1 MNWIIGVIRL
11 NSNEYQGTGQQNI
24 DDIYACEMQ
33 DAMAYEQQMYEEQMQ
48 SLMYED
54 MQMEPQPVNEAP
66 VQNVP
71 DKVQAS
77 VQDEPEKTEGKHAET
92 ESDEKENPERQLFFD
107 VFGGLEMPK
116 ELDGLFRE
124 EVYVT
129 RVVIIENREILRVD
143 ISSRHIISRPNIEK
157 AEEALRKHI
166 FGKRRYT
173 VQIREH
179 YDLST
184 QYNLEAIVRAY
195 EKSILYDIKS
205 FSNVGYR
212 LISRSVGDW
221 YCDADVITIAIE
233 DSKIAHI
240 HADKIKHYMEEMFH
254 DRFDMNVNVAFE
266 FNEADKEK
274 LRRASAL
281 VEQQKIDAILSNL
294 RDHGDIIVDGQAVGK
309 EQLAVSKSSEKAAG
323 EKKTETKAALATA
336 GDNAQKPAG
345 KEAFGRRKRY
355 SDDPDVFIGRD
366 VEGQLLEISSIN
378 DGIGEV
384 VIHGQI
390 MNTEERELRNGKII
404 LYDIKSFSNVGYR
417 LISRSVG
424 DWYCDA
430 DVITIA
436 IEDSKIAHIHADKI
450 KHYME
455 EMFHDRFDMNVNV
468 AFEFNEADKEKLRRA
483 SALVEQQKIDAILS
497 NLRDHGDIIVDGQAV
512 GKEQLAVSKSSEKAA
527 GEKKTETKAALATAG
542 DNAQK
547 PAGKEAF
554 GRRKRYSDDPD
565 VFIGRDVEGQLL
577 EISSINDGIGEVVI
591 HGQIMNTEEREL
603 RNGKII
609 LTGYI
614 TDFTDTIGFKMF
626 CSPEDMEVYR
636 EEIQKGKFYRMKG
649 LAEFDSYAK
658 EVMICRVLGMKHIQD
673 FRVPRMDTYP
683 EKRVELHMH
692 TKMSE
697 MDSVVDIETIV
708 KRASDWGHPAI
719 AITDHGVVQA
729 FPIANHTKGL
739 RKDFK
744 IIYGVEGY
752 FVDDLKDL
760 VKNSRNQS
768 LDSEYVVFDIETTGL
783 SKKHNK
789 IIEIGAV
796 KVKDGE
802 VVDTFSEFINPGVPI
817 PYQIE
822 QLTSINDDMV
832 KDAPM
837 YDVIVPRFVEFCGDD
852 IVVAHN
858 ASFDTGFVK
867 KNAEELGLRFDNTV
881 LDTMTLSHILL
892 PELGKFTLDRVCKEL
907 KVVNAHHHRAIDDAE
922 ATSKVFFKLLDM
934 LKERDVKTMDDLNV
948 LGSTSPDAIKKDK
961 TYHGIILAK
970 NEIGR
975 VNLYRLISESH
986 LTYFARRPRMPMSLI
1001 NKYREGLILGSACE
1015 AGELFRAIVDDAPDE
1030 EIVRLVNWFDYLE
1043 IQPIGNNEFMTRD
1056 TRNPKTMD
1064 DLIEYNKRI
1073 VELGE
1078 MFNKP
1083 VVATCDVHFL
1093 NPEDYIYRAI
1103 IMKSKGFDDADMQPP
1118 LYFRTTEE
1126 MLAEFQYLGSD
1137 KAREVVITNT
1147 NMIADM
1153 VERIEPVR
1161 PDKAPPIIENSDQ
1174 TLTDICYTKA
1184 HQIYGPEL
1192 PPQVQERLDR
1202 ELHSI
1207 ISNGFAVMYIIAQ
1220 KLVWDSNDHGYLVG
1234 SRGSVGSS
1242 FVATMAGITEVNPL
1256 SAHYICPK
1264 CHFVDFDSEL
1274 VKSYSGMSGCDMPD
1288 RDCPNC
1294 GTPLIKEGHDIP
1306 FETFLGFNGDKEP
1319 DIDLNFS
1326 GEYQSKA
1333 HAYTEVLFG
1342 KGKAFKA
1349 GTVGGVAE
1357 KTAFGYVYNY
1367 FKDHS
1372 KEELM
1377 AEAKASGMDEKAAKK
1392 YAEENA
1398 TVTKRRCEME
1408 RLALG
1413 CTGVRRTTGQHPGG
1427 MIVLPRHEE
1436 IYSFTPIQHP
1446 ANDVTSDIITSHFEY
1461 HSIDHNLLKLD
1472 ILGHDDPTM
1481 IRRLEDLTGLDATK
1495 IRLDDKDVMELF
1507 HSTKSLGI
1515 TPEDINGIPLGS
1527 LGVPEF
1533 GTDFAMQMLIDAKP
1547 TCFSDLVRIAGLAH
1561 GTDVWLGNAQ
1571 ELIKS
1576 GKCTISTAI
1585 CCRDDIMVY
1594 LIHMGL
1600 DAGLAFNIMEKVRKG
1615 IVAKGKCDKWE
1626 DWKAEMAAHGVP
1638 DWYVWSCQKIKYMFP
1653 KAHAAAYVMMAWRIA
1668 WFKVNY
1674 PLEYYT
1680 AFFSIRADDFSY
1692 EMMCFGKE
1700 RVLFHINE
1708 ISKVDKSKRSAKDEG
1723 KLKDLK
1729 IVLEMYARGYDFV
1742 PIDIY
1747 KAKADRFQI
1756 IDGKIM
1762 PSFASI
1768 EGMGE
1773 KAAQQLYEAAQ
1784 KGPFLSKEEINERA
1798 KIGKGAIEKM
1808 SELGI
1813 LDGMPETNQL
1823 SLFDFM

>member
-1 MNWIIGVIRL
+1 MN
-11 NSNEYQGTGQQNI
+11 NEDRIWEQENI
-24 DDIYACEMQ
+24 DQMYADQMQ
-33 DAMAYEQQMYEEQMQ
+33 AQMDYEAQMAEQQMYESQVYEQQVYESQVYEEQMNA
-48 SLMYED
+48 D
-54 MQMEPQPVNEAP
+54 MQRESVPYTYEGKRDPEENAAVDMEDGAA
-66 VQNVP
+66 QNVTVGESRESEISSEP
-71 DKVQAS
+71 VKSVETPASSNADEDAEQAELFMKVF
-77 VQDEPEKTEGKHAET
+77 PGM
-92 ESDEKENPERQLFFD
+92 
-107 VFGGLEMPK
+107 EMTK
-116 ELDGLFRE
+116 ELAGLFT

-129 RVVIIENREILRVD
+129 KITIYDKKGVLQID
-143 ISSRHIISRPNIEK
+143 IRSRHIISRPNIEK
-157 AEEALRKHI
+157 AEECVKKYLQSS
-166 FGKRRYT
+166 RRYT
-173 VQIREH
+173 VNIKEH
-179 YDLST
+179 YTLST
-184 QYNLEAIVRAY
+184 QYNLDAIVKAY
-195 EKSILYDIKS
+195 EDSILYDIRS

-212 LISRSVGDW
+212 LIAKSVGDW
-221 YCDADVITIAIE
+221 YCDGDAITIAIE
-233 DSKIAHI
+233 DSKIARI
-240 HADKIKHYMEEMFH
+240 HADKIKSYMEDMFQ
-254 DRFDMNVNVAFE
+254 DRFDLSVNVAFE
-266 FNEADKEK
+266 YSEADKEK
-274 LRRASAL
+274 LRKASAL
-281 VEQQKIDAILSNL
+281 VEQQKIEAILSNL
-294 RDHGDIIVDGQAVGK
+294 RDHGDIIVDGKAVDKDKFGVAEK
-309 EQLAVSKSSEKAAG
+309 GSKPDDEKKSEETKTQTVSSGGDSGQKSGG
-323 EKKTETKAALATA
+323 EKEKY
-336 GDNAQKPAG
+336 
-345 KEAFGRRKRY
+345 GRRR
-355 SDDPDVFIGRD
+355 
-366 VEGQLLEISSIN
+366 
-378 DGIGEV
+378 
-384 VIHGQI
+384 
-390 MNTEERELRNGKII
+390 
-404 LYDIKSFSNVGYR
+404 
-417 LISRSVG
+417 
-424 DWYCDA
+424 
-430 DVITIA
+430 
-436 IEDSKIAHIHADKI
+436 
-450 KHYME
+450 
-455 EMFHDRFDMNVNV
+455 
-468 AFEFNEADKEKLRRA
+468 
-483 SALVEQQKIDAILS
+483 
-497 NLRDHGDIIVDGQAV
+497 
-512 GKEQLAVSKSSEKAA
+512 
-527 GEKKTETKAALATAG
+527 
-542 DNAQK
+542 
-547 PAGKEAF
+547 
-554 GRRKRYSDDPD
+554 RYSDDPD

-636 EEIQKGKFYRMKG
+636 EEIQKGQFYRMKG

-768 LDSEYVVFDIETTGL
+768 IDSEYVVFDIETTGL

-802 VVDTFSEFINPGVPI
+802 VIDTFSEFINPGVPI

-837 YDVIVPRFVEFCGDD
+837 SDVIVPKFVEFCGDD

-858 ASFDTGFVK
+858 ASFDTGFVR
-867 KNAEELGLRFDNTV
+867 KNAEELGLKFDNTV

-907 KVVNAHHHRAIDDAE
+907 KIVNAHHHRAIDDAE
-922 ATSKVFFKLLDM
+922 ATSKVFFKLMDM
-934 LKERDVKTMDDLNV
+934 MKDKGVKTMDDLNV
-948 LGSTSPDAIKKDK
+948 LGSTSPDAIKKAR

-1001 NKYREGLILGSACE
+1001 NKYREGLLIGSACE

-1043 IQPIGNNEFMTRD
+1043 IQPLGNNEFMTRD
-1056 TRNPKTMD
+1056 AKDPKTMD
-1064 DLIEYNKRI
+1064 DLIGYNKRI

-1137 KAREVVITNT
+1137 KAKEVVITNT
-1147 NMIADM
+1147 NLIADM
-1153 VERIEPVR
+1153 IERIEPVR

-1184 HQIYGPEL
+1184 HEIYGPDL

-1288 RDCPNC
+1288 RDCPKC

-1367 FKDHS
+1367 FKDHA
-1372 KEELM
+1372 KEKLEE
-1377 AEAKASGMDEKAAKK
+1377 EAKASGMSEKEIKK

-1398 TVTKRRCEME
+1398 VVTKRRCEME

-1446 ANDVTSDIITSHFEY
+1446 ANDVNSDIITSHFEY

-1615 IVAKGKCDKWE
+1615 IVAKGKCDKWD

-1700 RVLFHINE
+1700 RVLYFINE

-1756 IDGKIM
+1756 VDGKIM

-1773 KAAQQLYEAAQ
+1773 KAAQQLYDAAQ

>member
-1 MNWIIGVIRL
+1 M
-11 NSNEYQGTGQQNI
+11 
-24 DDIYACEMQ
+24 YADEMQ
-33 DAMAYEQQMYEEQMQ
+33 AQMDYEAQMAEQEMYESQMYA
-48 SLMYED
+48 D
-54 MQMEPQPVNEAP
+54 MQQESASYIQADVHDSDWHIADDMEEDAEDEAADEDDS
-66 VQNVP
+66 VGKDVIS
-71 DKVQAS
+71 DDSATAVSDAGDEQA
-77 VQDEPEKTEGKHAET
+77 E
-92 ESDEKENPERQLFFD
+92 LFMT
-107 VFGGLEMPK
+107 VFPGVEMTK
-116 ELDGLFRE
+116 ELAGLFT

-129 RVVIIENREILRVD
+129 KVTIYDSRNILQVD
-143 ISSRHIISRPNIEK
+143 IRSRHIISRPNIEK
-157 AEEALRKHI
+157 AEESIRKFV
-166 FGKRRYT
+166 FGNKRYT

-179 YDLST
+179 YTLST
-184 QYNLEAIVRAY
+184 QYNLEAIVKAY
-195 EKSILYDIKS
+195 QDSILYDIRS

-212 LISRSVGDW
+212 LISRSIGEL
-221 YCDADVITIAIE
+221 YCDGDAITIAIE

-240 HADKIKHYMEEMFH
+240 HAEKIKAYMEEMFQE
-254 DRFDMNVNVAFE
+254 RFDLNVNVAFE
-266 FNEADKEK
+266 YSEADKEK

-281 VEQQKIDAILSNL
+281 VEQQKIDAILNNL
-294 RDHGDIIVDGQAVGK
+294 RDHGDIIVDGKAVDKDKLG
-309 EQLAVSKSSEKAAG
+309 VSKKEDKKSEGHKPDEKKAAPASSGGDSGQKNGG
-323 EKKTETKAALATA
+323 EKEK
-336 GDNAQKPAG
+336 
-345 KEAFGRRKRY
+345 FGRRRRY
-355 SDDPDVFIGRD
+355 SDDPEVFIGRD
-366 VEGQLLEISSIN
+366 VEGKLLEISSIN

-390 MNTEERELRNGKII
+390 M
-404 LYDIKSFSNVGYR
+404 S
-417 LISRSVG
+417 
-424 DWYCDA
+424 
-430 DVITIA
+430 
-436 IEDSKIAHIHADKI
+436 
-450 KHYME
+450 
-455 EMFHDRFDMNVNV
+455 
-468 AFEFNEADKEKLRRA
+468 
-483 SALVEQQKIDAILS
+483 
-497 NLRDHGDIIVDGQAV
+497 
-512 GKEQLAVSKSSEKAA
+512 
-527 GEKKTETKAALATAG
+527 
-542 DNAQK
+542 
-547 PAGKEAF
+547 
-554 GRRKRYSDDPD
+554 
-565 VFIGRDVEGQLL
+565 
-577 EISSINDGIGEVVI
+577 
-591 HGQIMNTEEREL
+591 TEEREL

-837 YDVIVPRFVEFCGDD
+837 FDVIVPRFVEFCGDD

-858 ASFDTGFVK
+858 ASFDTGFVRM
-867 KNAEELGLRFDNTV
+867 NAEELGLKFDNTV

-922 ATSKVFFKLLDM
+922 ATAKVFFKLLDM

-948 LGSTSPDAIKKDK
+948 LGSTSPDAIKKDR

-1001 NKYREGLILGSACE
+1001 NKYREGLIIGSACE

-1043 IQPIGNNEFMTRD
+1043 IQPLGNNEFMTRD

-1064 DLIEYNKRI
+1064 DLIGYNKRI

-1093 NPEDYIYRAI
+1093 DPEDYIYRAI

-1137 KAREVVITNT
+1137 KAKEVVITNT

-1153 VERIEPVR
+1153 IERIEPVR

-1184 HQIYGPEL
+1184 HEIYGPDL

-1326 GEYQSKA
+1326 GEYQAKA

-1367 FKDHS
+1367 FRDHS

-1377 AEAKASGMDEKAAKK
+1377 AEAKASGMDEKSAKK
-1392 YAEENA
+1392 YAEENSI
-1398 TVTKRRCEME
+1398 VTKRRCEME

-1615 IVAKGKCDKWE
+1615 IVAKGKCDKWD

-1708 ISKVDKSKRSAKDEG
+1708 ISKVDKNKRSAKDEG

-1773 KAAQQLYEAAQ
+1773 KAAQQLYDAAQ

-1798 KIGKGAIEKM
+1798 KIGKGTIEKM

>member
-1 MNWIIGVIRL
+1 M
-11 NSNEYQGTGQQNI
+11 
-24 DDIYACEMQ
+24 YADEMQ
-33 DAMAYEQQMYEEQMQ
+33 AQMDYEAQMAEQEMYESQMYA
-48 SLMYED
+48 D
-54 MQMEPQPVNEAP
+54 MQQESASYIQADVHDSDWHIADDMEEDAEDEDVDDEA
-66 VQNVP
+66 
-71 DKVQAS
+71 A
-77 VQDEPEKTEGKHAET
+77 
-92 ESDEKENPERQLFFD
+92 DEKAADGKDVVNDGAATAVSDAGNEQAELFMT
-107 VFGGLEMPK
+107 VFPGVEMTK
-116 ELDGLFRE
+116 ELAGLFT

-129 RVVIIENREILRVD
+129 KVTIYDSRNILQID
-143 ISSRHIISRPNIEK
+143 IRSRHIISRPNIEK
-157 AEEALRKHI
+157 AEESIRKFV
-166 FGKRRYT
+166 FGNKRYT

-179 YDLST
+179 YTLST
-184 QYNLEAIVRAY
+184 QYNLEAIVKAY
-195 EKSILYDIKS
+195 QDSILYDIRS

-212 LISRSVGDW
+212 LISRSIGEL
-221 YCDADVITIAIE
+221 YCDGDAITIAIE

-240 HADKIKHYMEEMFH
+240 HAEKIKAYMEEMFQE
-254 DRFDMNVNVAFE
+254 RFDLNVNVAFE
-266 FNEADKEK
+266 YSEADKEK

-281 VEQQKIDAILSNL
+281 VEQQKIDAILNNL
-294 RDHGDIIVDGQAVGK
+294 RDHGDIIVDGKAVDKDKLG
-309 EQLAVSKSSEKAAG
+309 VSKKEDKNKKSEGHKPDENKAAPASSGGDSGQKNGG
-323 EKKTETKAALATA
+323 EKEK
-336 GDNAQKPAG
+336 
-345 KEAFGRRKRY
+345 FGRRRRY
-355 SDDPDVFIGRD
+355 SDDPEVFIGRD
-366 VEGQLLEISSIN
+366 VEGKLLEISSIN

-390 MNTEERELRNGKII
+390 M
-404 LYDIKSFSNVGYR
+404 S
-417 LISRSVG
+417 
-424 DWYCDA
+424 
-430 DVITIA
+430 
-436 IEDSKIAHIHADKI
+436 
-450 KHYME
+450 
-455 EMFHDRFDMNVNV
+455 
-468 AFEFNEADKEKLRRA
+468 
-483 SALVEQQKIDAILS
+483 
-497 NLRDHGDIIVDGQAV
+497 
-512 GKEQLAVSKSSEKAA
+512 
-527 GEKKTETKAALATAG
+527 
-542 DNAQK
+542 
-547 PAGKEAF
+547 
-554 GRRKRYSDDPD
+554 
-565 VFIGRDVEGQLL
+565 
-577 EISSINDGIGEVVI
+577 
-591 HGQIMNTEEREL
+591 TEEREL

-837 YDVIVPRFVEFCGDD
+837 FDVIVPRFVEFCGDD

-858 ASFDTGFVK
+858 ASFDTGFVRM
-867 KNAEELGLRFDNTV
+867 NAEELGLKFDNTV

-922 ATSKVFFKLLDM
+922 ATAKVFFKLLDM

-948 LGSTSPDAIKKDK
+948 LGSTSPDAIKKDR

-1001 NKYREGLILGSACE
+1001 NKYREGLIIGSACE

-1043 IQPIGNNEFMTRD
+1043 IQPLGNNEFMTRD

-1064 DLIEYNKRI
+1064 DLIGYNKRI

-1093 NPEDYIYRAI
+1093 DPEDYIYRAI

-1137 KAREVVITNT
+1137 KAKEVVITNT

-1153 VERIEPVR
+1153 IERIEPVR

-1184 HQIYGPEL
+1184 HEIYGPDL

-1326 GEYQSKA
+1326 GEYQAKA

-1367 FKDHS
+1367 FRDHS

-1615 IVAKGKCDKWE
+1615 IVAKGKCDKWD

-1708 ISKVDKSKRSAKDEG
+1708 ISKVDKNKRSAKDEG

-1773 KAAQQLYEAAQ
+1773 KAAQQLYDAAQ

-1798 KIGKGAIEKM
+1798 KIGKGTIEKM

>member
-1 MNWIIGVIRL
+1 MYADEMQTQMDYEAQMAEQEMYESQMYADMQQESASYTQADVHDSDWHIADDMEEDAEDEDVV
-11 NSNEYQGTGQQNI
+11 SDGTGG
-24 DDIYACEMQ
+24 DMVEGCEA
-33 DAMAYEQQMYEEQMQ
+33 DADTPEGSVSGNESNDGSATAVSDAGNEQ
-48 SLMYED
+48 
-54 MQMEPQPVNEAP
+54 
-66 VQNVP
+66 
-71 DKVQAS
+71 
-77 VQDEPEKTEGKHAET
+77 AE
-92 ESDEKENPERQLFFD
+92 LFMT
-107 VFGGLEMPK
+107 VFPGVEMTK
-116 ELDGLFRE
+116 ELAGLFT

-129 RVVIIENREILRVD
+129 KVTIYDSKNILQVD
-143 ISSRHIISRPNIEK
+143 IRSRHIISRPNIEK
-157 AEEALRKHI
+157 AEECIRKFV
-166 FGKRRYT
+166 FGNKRYM

-179 YDLST
+179 YTLST
-184 QYNLEAIVRAY
+184 QYNLEAIVKAY
-195 EKSILYDIKS
+195 QDSILYDIRS

-212 LISRSVGDW
+212 LISRSIGEL
-221 YCDADVITIAIE
+221 YCDGDAITIAIE

-240 HADKIKHYMEEMFH
+240 HAEKIKAYMEEMFQE
-254 DRFDMNVNVAFE
+254 RFDLNVNVAFE
-266 FNEADKEK
+266 YSEADKEK

-281 VEQQKIDAILSNL
+281 VEQQKIDAILNNL
-294 RDHGDIIVDGQAVGK
+294 RDHGDIIVDGKAVDKDKLG
-309 EQLAVSKSSEKAAG
+309 VSKKEDKKSEGHKPDEKKAAPASSGGDSGQKNGG
-323 EKKTETKAALATA
+323 EKEK
-336 GDNAQKPAG
+336 
-345 KEAFGRRKRY
+345 FGRRRRY
-355 SDDPDVFIGRD
+355 SDDPEVFIGRD
-366 VEGQLLEISSIN
+366 VEGKLLEISSIN

-390 MNTEERELRNGKII
+390 M
-404 LYDIKSFSNVGYR
+404 S
-417 LISRSVG
+417 
-424 DWYCDA
+424 
-430 DVITIA
+430 
-436 IEDSKIAHIHADKI
+436 
-450 KHYME
+450 
-455 EMFHDRFDMNVNV
+455 
-468 AFEFNEADKEKLRRA
+468 
-483 SALVEQQKIDAILS
+483 
-497 NLRDHGDIIVDGQAV
+497 
-512 GKEQLAVSKSSEKAA
+512 
-527 GEKKTETKAALATAG
+527 
-542 DNAQK
+542 
-547 PAGKEAF
+547 
-554 GRRKRYSDDPD
+554 
-565 VFIGRDVEGQLL
+565 
-577 EISSINDGIGEVVI
+577 
-591 HGQIMNTEEREL
+591 TEEREL

-837 YDVIVPRFVEFCGDD
+837 FDVIVPRFVEFCGDD

-858 ASFDTGFVK
+858 ASFDTGFVRM
-867 KNAEELGLRFDNTV
+867 NAEELGLKFDNTV

-922 ATSKVFFKLLDM
+922 ATAKVFFKLLDM

-1001 NKYREGLILGSACE
+1001 NKYREGLIIGSACE
-1015 AGELFRAIVDDAPDE
+1015 AGELFRAIVDDASDE

-1043 IQPIGNNEFMTRD
+1043 IQPLGNNEFMTRD

-1064 DLIEYNKRI
+1064 DLIGYNKRI

-1093 NPEDYIYRAI
+1093 DPEDYIYRAI

-1137 KAREVVITNT
+1137 KAKEVVITNT

-1153 VERIEPVR
+1153 IERIEPVR

-1184 HQIYGPEL
+1184 HEIYGPDL

-1372 KEELM
+1372 KEDLM

-1615 IVAKGKCDKWE
+1615 IVAKGKCDKWD

-1708 ISKVDKSKRSAKDEG
+1708 ISKVDKNKRSAKDEG

-1773 KAAQQLYEAAQ
+1773 KAAQQLYDAAQ

-1798 KIGKGAIEKM
+1798 KIGKGTIEKM